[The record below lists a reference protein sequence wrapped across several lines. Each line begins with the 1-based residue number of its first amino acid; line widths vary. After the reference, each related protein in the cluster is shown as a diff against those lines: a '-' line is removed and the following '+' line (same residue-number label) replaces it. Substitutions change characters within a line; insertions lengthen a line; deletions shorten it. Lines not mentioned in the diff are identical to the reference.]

1 MIKWLEMRKEC
12 LLWIRKQEKN
22 TKINNVI
29 EKIIVLYYWSWFPEQ
44 KKGLMNFI
52 KGHVLSDKYKYFS

>member
-1 MIKWLEMRKEC
+1 MIRDEKRVLALNK
-12 LLWIRKQEKN
+12 KTGKN
-22 TKINNVI
+22 TKISNVI